1 MTFIFISEHFYGPL
15 AYFGSIYFELPQVA
29 AACSGKNL
37 KGFPILPLFHTF
49 KVIFMLI
56 IGIYYDISLIQFL
69 LKRKKTIEPG
79 KYVISINENFIR

>member
-1 MTFIFISEHFYGPL
+1 M

-49 KVIFMLI
+49 KVVFMLI

-79 KYVISINENFIR
+79 K